1 MKGSTGEILLQLLE
15 MRLDSIVFR
24 LGLAPTMSAA
34 RQIVCHG
41 HITVNGRC
49 VCALCVITLQ
59 SCVQFADLD
68 VCDLDVAYRPC
79 HAKLYQ
85 HLKQADAKHDLLP
98 SIVYSQAYSANLLQW
113 AQGIG
118 RTHQSWLACTM
129 NACALIVDLCLA
141 HTGA

>member
-49 VCALCVITLQ
+49 VSALCVVTLH
-59 SCVQFADLD
+59 SCICVYSTYMCNVLTLT
-68 VCDLDVAYRPC
+68 CLAYRPRW
-79 HAKLYQ
+79 

-98 SIVYSQAYSANLLQW
+98 VVYNQNVLCKSAAIVTNH
-113 AQGIG
+113 
-118 RTHQSWLACTM
+118 RTYTSELASM
-129 NACALIVDLCLA
+129 
-141 HTGA
+141 HTKCMRPHC

>member
-41 HITVNGRC
+41 HITVNGRY
-49 VCALCVITLQ
+49 VCASGVITLHT
-59 SCVQFADLD
+59 CMCNVLTLT
-68 VCDLDVAYRPC
+68 CLAYKTCR
-79 HAKLYQ
+79 AKSNQ

-98 SIVYSQAYSANLLQW
+98 VVYNHVCCNGHRAYTINIRVGW
-113 AQGIG
+113 HAQ
-118 RTHQSWLACTM
+118 
-129 NACALIVDLCLA
+129 
-141 HTGA
+141 

>member
-49 VCALCVITLQ
+49 VCALCVITLH
-59 SCVQFADLD
+59 SCMCNVLTLT
-68 VCDLDVAYRPC
+68 CLAYKPC
-79 HAKLYQ
+79 HAKLNQ

-98 SIVYSQAYSANLLQW
+98 VVYNHAVFCTSAAMGTWHTLQ
-113 AQGIG
+113 I
-118 RTHQSWLACTM
+118 SELASMRNKCM
-129 NACALIVDLCLA
+129 CPQC
-141 HTGA
+141 